1 MWGDISLLLWFVFL
15 WWLVIFSIFSHA
27 CWPSVCLLRK
37 NVYSG
42 LLACGSIN
50 CSVTS
55 YSCAIPWTID
65 HQIPLSI
72 GFPRQDYWSR
82 KGFPFLLWRIFPTQE
97 SNPGLLHCSQILYH
111 LSYQGSPF
119 RSSTHVLIRFW
130 FFTELNEIFIYFRY

>member
-1 MWGDISLLLWFVFL
+1 M
-15 WWLVIFSIFSHA
+15 IFSIFSHA

-42 LLACGSIN
+42 LLACESIN

-55 YSCAIPWTID
+55 YSFAIPWTID

-119 RSSTHVLIRFW
+119 TGNVANFNQYNDLVMTSRRNKTRPFSSTRKVLCYRIS
-130 FFTELNEIFIYFRY
+130 